1 MSDIFREVDEAIQQ
15 EKWEKI
21 WQEYKSTII
30 ACIAILILGT
40 AIMTT
45 YRSWDAS
52 RDAKETE
59 KLLTA
64 LESNNP
70 ETAVQ
75 DVIKDTRSGHE
86 ALGALSKAGLLIEE
100 DKIQEAV
107 AIYKELADNRSAPK
121 DLRNLARILYS
132 QNTTDNSIDILKPLL
147 TDEKSPWIW
156 HARLQAAVTA
166 AHNSNDYKQA
176 IAYLKPFDSVTNIPL
191 SLKQRAQA
199 LNHVYTLKQ
208 AEQTSEMKTEKK

>member
-1 MSDIFREVDEAIQQ
+1 MSDIFREVDEALQQ

-21 WQEYKSTII
+21 WQEYKATII
-30 ACIAILILGT
+30 ACIGILILGT
-40 AIMTT
+40 AAMTT
-45 YRSWDAS
+45 YRSWDAG
-52 RDAKETE
+52 RDAKETA

-64 LESNNP
+64 LESKNP
-70 ETAVQ
+70 EAAVQ
-75 DVIKDTRSGHE
+75 EAIKKTRSGHE

-100 DKIQEAV
+100 DKTEEAV
-107 AIYKELADNRSAPK
+107 SIYKDLAENRSAPK

-132 QNTTDNSIDILKPLL
+132 QNAQSSSIDILKPLL

-166 AHNSNDYKQA
+166 AHSNNDYKQA
-176 IAYLKPFDSVTNIPL
+176 MAYLKPFDAVTNIPL

-199 LNHVYTLKQ
+199 LSHVYALKQ
-208 AEQTSEMKTEKK
+208 AQQSATKAETK